1 MNEVQPIRDRKKINA
16 IKKILLADN
25 PRDHLLF
32 VMGINTGLR
41 VSDLLSLKVK
51 DVMVDGKVV
60 GAITIREKKTGKQKR
75 FGVNKVVADAIKDYV
90 GSKELDDGDYL
101 FRSRKGAG
109 PISRQQAYRIIN
121 EACKTVGV
129 EGEVGT
135 HTLRKTFGYHARLN
149 GTPIE
154 VLQKIFNHSAPSV
167 TMRYLGITQ
176 DELEDVYSNLNL

>member
-1 MNEVQPIRDRKKINA
+1 
-16 IKKILLADN
+16 
-25 PRDHLLF
+25 
-32 VMGINTGLR
+32 
-41 VSDLLSLKVK
+41 
-51 DVMVDGKVV
+51 
-60 GAITIREKKTGKQKR
+60 
-75 FGVNKVVADAIKDYV
+75 
-90 GSKELDDGDYL
+90 
-101 FRSRKGAG
+101 
-109 PISRQQAYRIIN
+109 
-121 EACKTVGV
+121 V